1 MLKEGQQI
9 VRCIFET
16 LVLCLQRQREDERL
30 QELVLSPP
38 LIRQPW
44 LPGNVS
50 GTLPGSKSKRFRILK
65 SKVQILKEMGGV
77 VPTDTTTLVH
87 ARLQSRPSNFVF
99 LGAESALRFSLGQ
112 DLFVLAEPTGQISA

>member
-16 LVLCLQRQREDERL
+16 LVLCLQRQREEERL

-50 GTLPGSKSKRFRILK
+50 GTLPGSKRKCFQILK
-65 SKVQILKEMGGV
+65 SKVQILKEKGGV
-77 VPTDTTTLVH
+77 VPTDATTLVN
-87 ARLQSRPSNFVF
+87 APLQSRPSNFVF
-99 LGAESALRFSLGQ
+99 LAAESALPSSLGQ